1 MASASDICSR
11 IVRWIPCIFI
21 IAIVF
26 WSYYAYVVE
35 LCIYTVES
43 TAQQVL
49 YLIFYHF
56 FFGMFVWSYWQII
69 FSDVMTP
76 SAGYYVPTEYYA
88 KVFETDDPEERQ
100 ATLKQIVAR
109 NNLTVVTRDIAGG
122 IRYCGIT
129 KAIKPDRCH
138 YCSVVKKC
146 VLKMDHYCPW
156 VNNCVGYSN
165 YKFFVLFLMYGFLY
179 CLYVSC
185 TDLEYFIGFWQNL
198 MAGSAKFHIL
208 FLFFASIMFA
218 ISLVGLLGYH
228 LYLVCKNQTTL
239 ESFRSPI
246 FSYGS
251 DSAGFS
257 IGTLRNFE
265 QVFGERKLLWFVPI
279 FTAMGDGMSYPTRLI
294 SRESDFNLVDG
305 SDENV

>member
-1 MASASDICSR
+1 MKQ
-11 IVRWIPCIFI
+11 
-21 IAIVF
+21 VF
-26 WSYYAYVVE
+26 
-35 LCIYTVES
+35 
-43 TAQQVL
+43 
-49 YLIFYHF
+49 YLLFYHF
-56 FFGMFVWSYWQII
+56 FFGMFIWAYWQII
-69 FSDVMTP
+69 FTDVMTP
-76 SAGYYVPTEYYA
+76 AAGYYIPKEYHA
-88 KVFETDDPEERQ
+88 KVFETDNDEERQ
-100 ATLKQIVAR
+100 ATLKQIIAR
-109 NNLTVVTRDIAGG
+109 NNLTVVTRDINAG

-198 MAGSAKFHIL
+198 MKGSAKFHIL
-208 FLFFASIMFA
+208 FLFFASVMFA
-218 ISLVGLLGYH
+218 ISLIGLFGYH
-228 LYLVCKNQTTL
+228 LYLVGKNRSTL
-239 ESFRSPI
+239 ESFRASI

-251 DSAGFS
+251 DGDGFN
-257 IGTLRNFE
+257 IGVLRNFE
-265 QVFGERKLLWFVPI
+265 QVFGERKLLWGIPI
-279 FTAMGDGMSYPTRLI
+279 FTSLGDGMSYPTRLI
-294 SRESDFNLVDG
+294 SRDSEFNLVDG